1 MSSDPVDLAP
11 GTFAPLRVPEYRRVW
26 GGAVVSHVG
35 TFLQLVAAPWL
46 MNELT
51 GSPLMVALVTSALWL
66 PRLALTVPAGVLADV
81 FDRRNLLIAAQLFNA
96 ATVTVLAVLAWRGD
110 VTPGALLTLSL
121 VLGMGSAVALPAYQ
135 TLLPDLVPVPLLA
148 NAVTLNSAAFN
159 VARALGPS
167 IGGAL
172 VAVGLTPLAFFIN
185 AGSYLVVI
193 VMLLT
198 IPREITESS
207 GRQPMLRSAAAGM
220 RYARFT
226 HPIRVALAVTG
237 AFALTAASVQSLLP
251 SVVSDDLGLGAAAF
265 GLLYGSFG
273 AGALVGAVSRERGR
287 RLVPGNLV
295 LPVSIAGFGLGGVA
309 FGLSRSPLLSG
320 IALALAGLFWVWTM
334 TTLNASI
341 QMLAPRWVRGRVMSL
356 YVMAA
361 GLQPIGAFAA
371 GVIAELAGAGV
382 AVAIMT
388 GGTAV
393 LGLYARRLTLPILE
407 DIVAPAP
414 PDDWTMAAH
423 PVRVGGSPVSVV
435 TTWEID
441 PDDAPAF
448 FAAMR
453 ELRRQR
459 LRTGARRWSLY
470 RDAGEPYRISES
482 WEVYDWDEHLAQH
495 QRIDGEAAA
504 AIRHARSFDRSGGPT
519 TRHLAGIDLL
529 DLTHSIEDQLLTVH
543 EEFHELDGSTPLS
556 KSDDRPD
563 GPATPADN
571 SAAQADRV
579 DRS

>member
-1 MSSDPVDLAP
+1 MAGNGAHVDTVGSMTIEELAP
-11 GTFAPLRVPEYRRVW
+11 GTFAPLRVPAYRRVW

-51 GSPLMVALVTSALWL
+51 GSPLMVALVASALWL
-66 PRLALTVPAGVLADV
+66 PRLFLTVPAGVLADV
-81 FDRRNLLIAAQLFNA
+81 FDRRNLLMAGQLFNA

-135 TLLPDLVPVPLLA
+135 TLLPDLVPGPLLA

-159 VARALGPS
+159 VARAVGPS

-185 AGSYLVVI
+185 AGSYLVVV

-198 IPREITESS
+198 IPREITDSS

-226 HPIRVALAVTG
+226 RPIRVALAVTG

-251 SVVSDDLGLGAAAF
+251 SVVSDDLGLGADAF
-265 GLLYGSFG
+265 GFLYGAFG
-273 AGALVGAVSRERGR
+273 TGALVGAVSRERGR
-287 RLVPGNLV
+287 RMLAGNMV
-295 LPVSIAGFGLGGVA
+295 LPVSIAGFGLGGVV
-309 FGLSRSPLLSG
+309 FGLSRHPVLSG
-320 IALALAGLFWVWTM
+320 IALASAGLFWVWTM

-341 QMLAPRWVRGRVMSL
+341 QMLAPRWVRSRVTSL
-356 YVMAA
+356 YVVAA

-371 GVIAELAGAGV
+371 GLIAEAAGAGV

-388 GGTAV
+388 GGTII
-393 LGLYARRLTLPILE
+393 LGLYARRLTLPILDE
-407 DIVAPAP
+407 IVAPAP
-414 PDDWTMAAH
+414 PDDWSMAPH
-423 PVRVGGSPVSVV
+423 PLRVGGSPVNVV

-441 PDDAPAF
+441 PHDADAF

-459 LRTGARRWSLY
+459 LRTGARRWALY
-470 RDAGEPYRISES
+470 RDASEPFRISES
-482 WEVYDWDEHLAQH
+482 FEVYDWDEHLAQH
-495 QRIDGEAAA
+495 SRIDTEAAA
-504 AIRHARSFDRSGGPT
+504 AIRHARSFDRSGSPS

-529 DLTHSIEDQLLTVH
+529 NADQSIADQLLTVH
-543 EEFHELDGSTPLS
+543 EGFHETDGSLPLRAG
-556 KSDDRPD
+556 DEPE
-563 GPATPADN
+563 
-571 SAAQADRV
+571 AAEAG
-579 DRS
+579 